1 MLRDSSDTTGK
12 LLHMALIALIALTE
26 PIAFECPQVMIQ
38 IRAISVLLCKRA
50 AAEIEIAR
58 RGIASRLL
66 TVLS

>member
-1 MLRDSSDTTGK
+1 
-12 LLHMALIALIALTE
+12 MALIALIALTE